1 MGLTNFP
8 HGVNV
13 GDSAKDGGTPFQ
25 IRSTT
30 VSATAAELNP
40 LAGALGAKVLTF
52 DSSTAMVMAAGA
64 TAISGTVSFSSGLG
78 GTPSYVIATSAVAG
92 QGTNTPNWVQG
103 FGVGG
108 GGTITLEC
116 YARGGTAAT
125 VAGTVNWIA
134 IGASAA

>member
-8 HGVNV
+8 YGVNA
-13 GDSAKDGGTPFQ
+13 GDSSNDGGTPLQ
-25 IRSTT
+25 IRSVT
-30 VSATAAELNP
+30 VSATAAELNT
-40 LAGALGAKVLTF
+40 LAGALGAKALTF

-92 QGTNTPNWVQG
+92 QGTNTPNWGQG
-103 FGVGG
+103 WGVGG

-116 YARGGTAAT
+116 YARGGTAAS

-134 IGASAA
+134 IGTTAA